1 MPRVKRPE
9 YARINWRRLT
19 AERNR
24 KWEQM
29 KQAFA
34 SEGIIGRPLWDSAPG
49 FEPSFGQNAPR
60 LFVLPLRPERGMV
73 IVCAG
78 GAFLFQS
85 SNEAKPVAE
94 FFHNAGL
101 NAAVLEY
108 RVKPYE
114 VPAIP
119 IQDGLRA
126 VRFVRTYAVQ
136 WGIPQDKIA
145 IGGFSAGGM
154 LSAGVAT
161 HYDNGDPK
169 ARDPVDRASS
179 RPDAVLL
186 LYGVESPQAPE
197 RRTQAYDP
205 DTARAVALQNPI
217 FNLRPDSPPFFLF
230 QTLMDDPHGALSFAF
245 ACADRG
251 IPFELHTF
259 PEGPH
264 GCALYDG
271 KDPDSPCFP
280 HTAHWANL
288 AAEWLKGYGF

>member
-49 FEPSFGQNAPR
+49 FDPSFGQNAPR

-126 VRFVRTYAVQ
+126 VRFVRTYAAQ

-197 RRTQAYDP
+197 RRTQVYDP
-205 DTARAVALQNPI
+205 DTARR
-217 FNLRPDSPPFFLF
+217 LRCKTLFSICGRTARPF
-230 QTLMDDPHGALSFAF
+230 S
-245 ACADRG
+245 
-251 IPFELHTF
+251 
-259 PEGPH
+259 
-264 GCALYDG
+264 
-271 KDPDSPCFP
+271 CFKP
-280 HTAHWANL
+280 
-288 AAEWLKGYGF
+288 

>member
-49 FEPSFGQNAPR
+49 FDPSFGQNAPR

-126 VRFVRTYAVQ
+126 VRFVRTYAAQ

-145 IGGFSAGGM
+145 IGGFSRRGHAF
-154 LSAGVAT
+154 
-161 HYDNGDPK
+161 
-169 ARDPVDRASS
+169 RRS
-179 RPDAVLL
+179 RHPLR
-186 LYGVESPQAPE
+186 Q
-197 RRTQAYDP
+197 RR
-205 DTARAVALQNPI
+205 
-217 FNLRPDSPPFFLF
+217 
-230 QTLMDDPHGALSFAF
+230 
-245 ACADRG
+245 
-251 IPFELHTF
+251 
-259 PEGPH
+259 PEGAGPRRS
-264 GCALYDG
+264 GLLPSG
-271 KDPDSPCFP
+271 RS
-280 HTAHWANL
+280 
-288 AAEWLKGYGF
+288 AAPLWGRIAPSA